1 MSGTWG
7 APNVQPWRD
16 DFTSKQE
23 PRPAPVDDLTRF
35 VLDRIDLAEREPSY
49 EFPAAYDQPAGPMA
63 HRYAQAM
70 RRDMVAFRR
79 IVAEYCRFVAELSH
93 PATQEDMTWYD
104 GQSEALRGCVTVI
117 ANRFA
122 DHPDF
127 QETWRLE

>member
-16 DFTSKQE
+16 DFTGMQQ
-23 PRPAPVDDLTRF
+23 PRPTPVDDLSRF
-35 VLDRIDLAEREPSY
+35 VLDRIDQAEREPSY
-49 EFPAAYDQPAGPMA
+49 EFPAAYDRDAGPMA
-63 HRYAQAM
+63 HRYAAGV

-79 IVAEYCRFVAELSH
+79 IVAEYCRFITEADRPVG
-93 PATQEDMTWYD
+93 DMSWYE
-104 GQSEALRGCVTVI
+104 GQREALHGAVVVL